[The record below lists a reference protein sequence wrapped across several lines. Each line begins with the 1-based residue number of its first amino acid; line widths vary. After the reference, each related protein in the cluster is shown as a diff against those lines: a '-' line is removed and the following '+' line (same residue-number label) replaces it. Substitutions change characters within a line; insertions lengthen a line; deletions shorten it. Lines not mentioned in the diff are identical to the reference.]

1 MRRVLVLTCLPA
13 VLVMAWAL
21 ALSAQGTLEGDRLV
35 PEIEAFRINPHPP
48 VIDGNLDDPVWQ
60 HDELMLVSK
69 FIQRE
74 PDEGK
79 EATESTLVAVAYD
92 DDAVYVAFWC
102 YDSEPDK
109 MIRQLVRRDRWS
121 ESDRVTVRIDP
132 FHDHQNGHAF
142 EVSSA
147 GVLRD
152 ARYFDDVGADMS
164 WDAVW
169 DAKVK
174 KHSWGWGAEFK
185 IPYHCLRFT
194 EKEEHTWGIDFQRY
208 ISHNGETDI
217 WAYTPPSK
225 GGFVSNF
232 GHVRGLRGIHSSGR
246 IELMPYAVS
255 STETEPKSAGNPD
268 GRDFMGD
275 MGFDVKYA
283 LSSNLILDATIN
295 PDFGQVELD
304 QPVLNLSAYETYFPE
319 RRPFFLEGSDLFNT
333 DFDLFYSRRIGRP
346 PRQNVDDDEL
356 GFYKDYPN
364 ETTILGAAKLTGKL
378 SSGTSIAFLNA
389 VTAEEEAEYAALS
402 NYRDDTTWVDGE
414 PVVESVPQ
422 DTTYRKGVVEKS
434 ANYSVLR
441 IKQDIFGSSHVGG
454 MLTMASQES
463 LHPAVTGGIDW
474 RLASGNSMWV
484 LSGQTVFSRV
494 DSRETGF
501 GFEAQLDKAAGDH
514 FRGAVGVEIK
524 DPNLNL
530 NRLGFI
536 YRNSNREV
544 WSWFQYRTRDDWWI
558 VRNSWNN
565 LNFHSSWNY
574 DGINNSLGGN
584 FNTNIEFTNYW
595 SMSWSFSVQAEK
607 YSDLETRGNGLW
619 EWPVYPTAATWL
631 NISTDQRKNVSFH
644 AGIGGGDDRGGNH
657 RSIHFDV
664 NTRPRSNIEF
674 TTGIALQRYNNAKRW
689 VTNAYDENDK
699 LQSVFGDLDQD
710 VINLYM
716 SGNWLLSRDLSLQFS
731 AVGLLSGLDY
741 QNYRNYLGGNEYSD
755 PLDEFDN
762 DYSYSAINSTL
773 LLRWEY
779 IPGSTL
785 YMVWTRARPEVDGNT
800 NSLVLDRDLDRFFSA
815 GSTNVFLIKVSYWL
829 NI

>member
-1 MRRVLVLTCLPA
+1 
-13 VLVMAWAL
+13 MAWAL

-60 HDELMLVSK
+60 HEELVLAKK
-69 FIQRE
+69 FTQRE

-79 EATESTLVAVAYD
+79 EATESTMVAVAYD
-92 DDAVYVAFWC
+92 DNAVYVAFWC
-102 YDSEPDK
+102 YDNEPDK
-109 MIRQLVRRDRWS
+109 IINQLVRRDRWS
-121 ESDRVTVRIDP
+121 ESDRVTLRLDP

-152 ARYFDDVGADMS
+152 CRYFNDVGADMS

-169 DAKVK
+169 EAEARR
-174 KHSWGWGAEFK
+174 HPWGWAAEFK

-208 ISHNGETDI
+208 ISHKGETDI
-217 WAYTPPSK
+217 WAFTPPSK

-232 GHVRGLRGIHSSGR
+232 GHLKGLSGIHSSGR
-246 IELMPYAVS
+246 VELMPYAVS
-255 STETEPKSAGNPD
+255 STETEPKTAGNPD
-268 GRDFMGD
+268 GRDYMGD
-275 MGFDVKYA
+275 MGFDMKYA

-333 DFDLFYSRRIGRP
+333 DFNLFYSRRIGRP
-346 PRQNVDDDEL
+346 PRQNVDDEEL

-378 SSGTSIAFLNA
+378 SSGTSIAFLSA
-389 VTAEEEAEYAALS
+389 FTAEEEAEYAALS

-414 PVVESVPQ
+414 PVIESVPQ
-422 DTTYRKGVVEKS
+422 DTVYRTGVVEKS

-441 IKQDIFGSSHVGG
+441 VKQDIFGNSHVGG

-463 LHPAVTGGIDW
+463 VHPAVTGGIDW
-474 RLASGNSMWV
+474 RLATGNSMWV

-494 DSRETGF
+494 NNQETGF
-501 GFEAQLDKAAGDH
+501 GFEAQLDKSAGDH

-536 YRNSNREV
+536 YRNNQREV

-558 VRNSWNN
+558 IRNSWNN

-584 FNTNIEFTNYW
+584 FNTFIEFINYW
-595 SMSWSFSVQAEK
+595 SLNWSFSVQAEK
-607 YSDLETRGNGLW
+607 YSDLETRGNGIW
-619 EWPVYPTAATWL
+619 QWPVYPTAASWL
-631 NISTDQRKNVSFH
+631 NINTDQRKNVYFH
-644 AGIGGGDDRGGNH
+644 LGLGGGDDRGGNH
-657 RSIHFDV
+657 RSIGFDI
-664 NTRPRSNIEF
+664 NTRPRSNIEL
-674 TTGIALQRYNNAKRW
+674 TTGIGLQRYRNATRW
-689 VTNAYDENDK
+689 VTNVYDENDELK
-699 LQSVFGDLDQD
+699 SVFGDLDQD

-716 SGNWLLSRDLSLQFS
+716 SGSWLLSRDLSLQFS

-741 QNYRNYLGGNEYSD
+741 QNYRYYLGGNEYSE
-755 PLDEFDN
+755 PLTDFN
-762 DYSYSAINSTL
+762 TDYNYSAINSTL

-779 IPGSTL
+779 MPGSTL
-785 YMVWTRARPEVDGNT
+785 YMVWTRARPEVDYGAN
-800 NSLVLDRDLDRFFSA
+800 NLVLDRDLDRFFSR
-815 GSTNVFLIKVSYWL
+815 GSTNVFLIKASYWL